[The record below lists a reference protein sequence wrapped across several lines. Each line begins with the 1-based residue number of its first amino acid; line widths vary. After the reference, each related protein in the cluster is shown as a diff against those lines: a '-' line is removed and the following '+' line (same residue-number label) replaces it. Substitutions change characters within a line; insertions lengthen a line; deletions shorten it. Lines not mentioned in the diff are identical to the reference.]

1 MEKILILQLNE
12 VNFDLLKKYIAKLNL
27 KNFDKA
33 INDFGLIET
42 ESEKIYENLEPW
54 IQWVSF
60 YTGKSFD
67 EHKVFYLGEKY
78 NHANI
83 FDELEKKKNF
93 KSFLVCPMNLNLN
106 SLNKKSILIPDPWS
120 EHKVRGNALH
130 KIMYKAISKF
140 VQQNSS
146 NKKLIKD
153 YFFLGISILFLTGFK
168 FKINFLKKVFLSL
181 GKKKYQKAILLD
193 LLLFEILNKELIED
207 NYNIYSLFLNSCAH
221 IQHHYFLSSEF
232 VKSSRTNPSW
242 YLEKNTDPIAEVF
255 KAYDNIL
262 GQIFSIKKNL
272 KILIV
277 TGLSQSAI
285 NEPEFYY
292 NFKNPELFLNKIG
305 IVNFLL
311 KKRMS
316 RDYTLKFKDKNF
328 AVKAFN
334 VLENIKLNKLPF
346 FKTSLVNN
354 TIYFEIFYNREV
366 IKDDKITLENFKEVS
381 IFDELNFVAI
391 KNSIHNQKG
400 YAITNLQNIPKKLNI
415 KDFYNQILN
424 SF

>member
-1 MEKILILQLNE
+1 MKKFLILQLNE
-12 VNFDLLKKYIAKLNL
+12 VNFDLLTKYISKYNL

-33 INDFGLIET
+33 INELGLIET

-67 EHKVFYLGEKY
+67 EHQVFYLGEQY
-78 NHANI
+78 NHSNI

-93 KSFLVCPMNLNLN
+93 RSFLVCPMNLNPN
-106 SLNKKSILIPDPWS
+106 NLNKKSILIPDPWS
-120 EHKVRGNALH
+120 EHEVRGNALH
-130 KIMYKAISKF
+130 KIMHKTISKF
-140 VQQNSS
+140 VQKNSS
-146 NKKLIKD
+146 NKRLIKD

-168 FKINFLKKVFLSL
+168 FKINFLKNIFLSL

-193 LLLFEILNKELIED
+193 LLLFEVLNKELIKD

-221 IQHHYFLSSEF
+221 VQHHYFLSSEF
-232 VKSSRTNPSW
+232 VESSRKNPSW
-242 YLEKNTDPIAEVF
+242 YLEKNIDPIAEVF

-262 GQIFSIKKNL
+262 GQIFSIKNNL

-305 IVNFLL
+305 INNFLL

-316 RDYTLKFKDKNF
+316 RDYTLKFKDKDY
-328 AVKAFN
+328 AVDALN
-334 VLENIKLNKLPF
+334 VLDKIKLNKLSF
-346 FKTSLVNN
+346 FKTFLEND
-354 TIYFEIFYNREV
+354 TIYFEILYNKEV
-366 IKDDKITLENFKEVS
+366 TIDDKIILENLEEVN
-381 IFDELNFVAI
+381 IFNELDFIAI

-400 YAITNLQNIPKKLNI
+400 YAITNLKNIPKKLNI
-415 KDFYNQILN
+415 KDFYNQILS